1 MNNLLNNEHGRENWK
16 RVSQDEFK
24 RLKSNELIKARV
36 RKLRAMKNAEIQ
48 NKKFTRQ
55 ERKNIEEEQ
64 ARQREQWW
72 VQKAQ

>member
-55 ERKNIEEEQ
+55 ERKNIEEELACQ
-64 ARQREQWW
+64 
-72 VQKAQ
+72 